1 MDAKKGKVKKGK
13 KVVKQEI
20 KFGMNVNLDEEE
32 PDIPLEKKVESEAD
46 GFRIIQAVHTKQEQ

>member
-1 MDAKKGKVKKGK
+1 MDAKKVKGKKGK

-32 PDIPLEKKVESEAD
+32 PDIPLEKKVESEED